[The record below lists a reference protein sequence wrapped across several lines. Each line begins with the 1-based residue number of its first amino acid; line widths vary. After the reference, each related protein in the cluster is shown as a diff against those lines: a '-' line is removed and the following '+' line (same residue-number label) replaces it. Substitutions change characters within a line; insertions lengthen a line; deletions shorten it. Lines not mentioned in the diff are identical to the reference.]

1 MQHINS
7 IKNWAEDD
15 RPREKLVAK
24 GKNAL
29 SDAELLA
36 IIIGSGSAEES
47 AVSLSRKILQSVQNN
62 WNELAKL
69 SLSDLCKFKGIGE
82 AKAISILTAL
92 EIGRRKTQQEA
103 LELPQITN
111 STQIYQYV
119 SPWLSDLSYEEF
131 WIIYLNRK
139 NKIIGKEQ
147 ISKGGISST
156 SVDIR
161 LILKKA
167 LELNATAIIAAHN
180 HPTGNAEPSNE
191 DKNLTEKLYNSAQ
204 LLDINLLDHIIV
216 GTQNYFSFADKNLL

>member
-1 MQHINS
+1 MQYTNS

-69 SLSDLCKFKGIGE
+69 TLSDLCKFKGIGE
-82 AKAISILTAL
+82 AKAVSILTAL
-92 EIGRRKTQQEA
+92 EIGRRKNQQEA
-103 LELPQITN
+103 LELPEITN
-111 STQIYQYV
+111 SEQLFRYV
-119 SPWLSDLSYEEF
+119 SPWLSDLLYEEF
-131 WIIYLNRK
+131 WIIYLNQK

-147 ISKGGISST
+147 ISKGGIST
-156 SVDIR
+156 TIVDIR
-161 LILKKA
+161 VVLKKA
-167 LELNATAIIAAHN
+167 LELNATAIIATHN
-180 HPTGNAEPSNE
+180 HPTGNVEPSNE
-191 DKNLTEKLYNSAQ
+191 DKNLTQKLANSAQ
-204 LLDINLLDHIIV
+204 MLDIKLLDHIIV
-216 GTQNYFSFADKNLL
+216 GTNNYFSFADKNLL